1 MKFSSEQKLKK
12 KIILT
17 TERKQRFINSA
28 TDLFSCSNNVTL
40 EAVDVKMIIGG
51 SNQLSSCWEGPSP
64 PFRVGGEARRSE
76 TVGCQSLPVS
86 WRVWASAVSCEKYTG
101 KQMHH
106 FFLNTVYLLIVGNI
120 GADSTGATGNFAP
133 VLTQE
138 PGQTLRF
145 APVPFMA
152 VL

>member
-51 SNQLSSCWEGPSP
+51 SNQLSSCWAPISGW
-64 PFRVGGEARRSE
+64 GRRSE
-76 TVGCQSLPVS
+76 TVGSQSLPVS

-106 FFLNTVYLLIVGNI
+106 FFLNTVYLLIVGNECLQCS
-120 GADSTGATGNFAP
+120 D
-133 VLTQE
+133 
-138 PGQTLRF
+138 
-145 APVPFMA
+145 A
-152 VL
+152 VGWAAGRASGL